1 MEYIVI
7 AAKIVAVIALAVLCL
22 IASVA
27 EIWKTYD
34 IDMDEWEEELEDE
47 NDMPILQNKVYSKKR

>member
-1 MEYIVI
+1 MEHIVI
-7 AAKIVAVIALAVLCL
+7 AAVIALAVLCL

-34 IDMDEWEEELEDE
+34 IDMDEWEEDDE
-47 NDMPILQNKVYSKKR
+47 TYMDRTP

>member
-7 AAKIVAVIALAVLCL
+7 AAVIALAVLCM
-22 IASVA
+22 IAAGA

-34 IDMDEWEEELEDE
+34 IDMDEWEDE
-47 NDMPILQNKVYSKKR
+47 KDDA

>member
-7 AAKIVAVIALAVLCL
+7 AAVIVLSVLCL
-22 IASVA
+22 IAAGA

-34 IDMDEWEEELEDE
+34 IDMDEWEEEHERQE
-47 NDMPILQNKVYSKKR
+47 